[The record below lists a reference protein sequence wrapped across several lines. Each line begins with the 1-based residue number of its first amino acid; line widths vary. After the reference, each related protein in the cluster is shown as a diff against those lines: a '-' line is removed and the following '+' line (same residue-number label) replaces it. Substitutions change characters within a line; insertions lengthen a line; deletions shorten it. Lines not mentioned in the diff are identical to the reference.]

1 MMLIPNHV
9 SAFAQ
14 MVVDREA
21 QQQTQLSQSAVA
33 ALLTLWHRG
42 PMTATELAEL
52 FQVRQPTTYR
62 LIRNLYDKGLVSRT
76 PTAGGTVRIALSTS
90 GRRRA
95 ADIQVHRLQAVD
107 ALLSVLSPRE
117 RVVLD
122 GLVSR
127 VLAAA
132 TPDRATARFMCRFC
146 EHSVC
151 DGEDCPV
158 GSAVDDP
165 GVAA

>member
-1 MMLIPNHV
+1 MMLTHTHV

-14 MVVDREA
+14 LVVDREGQA
-21 QQQTQLSQSAVA
+21 QTRLSSSAVA

-42 PMTATELAEL
+42 PLSATELAEM
-52 FQVRQPTTYR
+52 FRVRQPTAHR
-62 LIRNLYDKGLVSRT
+62 LIRNLFEKGLVSRN
-76 PTAGGTVRIALSTS
+76 PTGSRTIRFALSTS

-95 ADIQVHRLQAVD
+95 ADIQAHRLAAVD
-107 ALLSVLSPRE
+107 ELLSVLNDQE
-117 RVVLD
+117 RAALD

-132 TPDRATARFMCRFC
+132 TPDRRTARFMCRFC

-151 DGEDCPV
+151 DGPDCPV
-158 GSAVDDP
+158 GSAV
-165 GVAA
+165 GAAGGAK